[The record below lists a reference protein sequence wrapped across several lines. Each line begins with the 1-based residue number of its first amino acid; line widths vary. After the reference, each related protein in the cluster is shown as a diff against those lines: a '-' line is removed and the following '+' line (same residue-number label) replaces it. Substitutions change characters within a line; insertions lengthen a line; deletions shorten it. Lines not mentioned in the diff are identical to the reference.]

1 MQIRILLQTSADP
14 DPEPCSLSRLL
25 EKDKASLEE
34 VQKCLEKGEMLDIYL
49 PEVQY
54 RPTHAVCPRSIVHSY
69 LVRILKEVG
78 NTSLGHTLFYL
89 YTGFIRI
96 MPRISS
102 SIQIQIFASLCCC
115 WFTGNDQLNRFF
127 AKDFV

>member
-54 RPTHAVCPRSIVHSY
+54 RPPHAAAVCPSIVHS
-69 LVRILKEVG
+69 
-78 NTSLGHTLFYL
+78 
-89 YTGFIRI
+89 
-96 MPRISS
+96 
-102 SIQIQIFASLCCC
+102 
-115 WFTGNDQLNRFF
+115 
-127 AKDFV
+127 